1 MITKLFL
8 SSALLIGLSAAVIS
22 AQEPASEPKAPAADS
37 QETQGLATPKTEHV
51 MGTISKVDASSN
63 SLTLKSDDDKER
75 SFTVDSAAKITLDGK
90 SATLADLK
98 AGQKVTVNADTNNA
112 SSISA
117 SSGS

>member
-1 MITKLFL
+1 MITRLFL
-8 SSALLIGLSAAVIS
+8 CSALLLVLSAAVTS
-22 AQEPASEPKAPAADS
+22 AQEPMAEPKAPAADS
-37 QETQGLATPKTEHV
+37 QETQGLASPKTEHV
-51 MGTISKVDASSN
+51 MGTISKVDAISN

-90 SATLADLK
+90 SVKLADLK